1 MSKTYEKDLV
11 KQLGFF
17 PKEKESGIFRK
28 KYTNGY
34 VIEID
39 FDKKIINYGKD
50 IKFDSKTTQNFS
62 QAENFVV
69 LECVD
74 RLLEKGYKPKDIVLE
89 KTYPTGHNTS
99 GRLDVLVKKESNS
112 YLMIECKTYGEEF
125 DKELKNTQKNGG
137 QIFTYFQQDT
147 KTELLMLYA
156 SKLEKN
162 KIISNFRIINI
173 EEDFRN
179 AGSVEKVFNL
189 WNGKFY
195 EKGFWEN
202 PPYGFQLEK
211 ITKADLRE
219 LTEDEG
225 KKLFHG
231 FATILRKHSVSDKP
245 NAFNIIFNLF
255 LAKLYDEQGGD
266 EDELRFQWKSNDDPV
281 DFQVRLYNLHKEG
294 LFDFLKKEIEG
305 IEDFKTTDEI
315 ELKKQQKKF
324 LKFNKLFDIKSVFN
338 DDDFEQNHRV
348 LKEVVKLIEKY
359 KIRYPRKQKY
369 LSEFFELL
377 LTTGL
382 KQESGQYFT
391 PPPIAKFIVKSL
403 PLSAMIKQEIDQLT
417 PKLPAV
423 IDYAAGSGHFIT
435 EIMEEYQ
442 DIIDNLD
449 ISSLH
454 YPNAK
459 TKARTWSKDNDPY
472 SWAASYV
479 YGIEKD
485 YRLVK
490 VAKVGCYF
498 YGDGLAQVIHGDGLD
513 SFEKSKSYIG
523 LLKEN
528 TPKKPQF
535 SVVVSNPPYSV
546 SDCKDDLEY
555 IGSQNDFELYKLL
568 TDKSKEIECLF
579 VERTKQLLKEG
590 GVAGVILPSSILS
603 NEGIYT
609 KTREII
615 LQYFDI
621 VAITQLGGNT
631 FMATGTNTVVLFLRR
646 RNDLQIIQLKETIE
660 AVFDNLRDCTV
671 NGIENAVSLY
681 IKHIWNGVSLSD
693 YKSFIQK
700 KPNEKIK
707 KHGLYKEYRPKE
719 YTLEDF
725 TNGDTSAIAIEYAE
739 KQLKKINEAFW
750 IRINNLEKEK
760 FFYFVLTYKQKIVL
774 IKTGEKDEEKRF
786 LGYEFSGRRG
796 NEGIHPIQGGKTI
809 DECTRLFDEKIFNN
823 PEKASTYIYK
833 AFNGNYDFPI
843 HESLKNN
850 ISRVNLVDMLNFDR
864 ANFEKNISMAVK
876 KKVTIETK
884 WDTVTLNKIVS
895 IVRGA
900 SPRPIR
906 EYITEDINGVN
917 WIKIGDVKPNSK
929 YITETKEKI
938 TIEGANKSRY
948 VKRGDFILSNSMSF
962 GRPYIMEIDGCI
974 HDGWLLL
981 SDFSNKLNKDYLYYI
996 LSDNI
1001 IQEQFI
1007 DSASGG
1013 TSVDNLNIDKV
1024 SYTKIPLPPKE
1035 IQEKIVAEIET
1046 LDKKEAGRKK
1056 KIEFLKDE
1064 IKNRYIE
1071 IKSKFN
1077 EHILSNEIEIIGGGT
1092 PNTNNPEY
1100 WENGKIDWLSIVDFK
1115 GDTRFVET
1123 TEKKITELGLKNSST
1138 KLLNAG
1144 DIIISA
1150 RGTVGELAQLKKPMA
1165 FNQSCYGIK
1174 AKSNIDANFLY
1185 YALKFEIE
1193 QFKNNAY
1200 GAIFDTITTKT
1211 FDLIKIPL
1219 PPLSDQQK
1227 IVAEIEKIEV
1237 QIQDLQKELEQLSI
1251 QKGLVLKKYL

>member
-1 MSKTYEKDLV
+1 MPRTHEKDLV
-11 KQLGFF
+11 KQLGFS
-17 PKEKESGIFRK
+17 PKENKSGIFCKKYNNGYIIEVDFEKES
-28 KYTNGY
+28 
-34 VIEID
+34 
-39 FDKKIINYGKD
+39 INYGNE
-50 IKFDSKTTQNFS
+50 IKYDSKTTQNFS
-62 QAENFVV
+62 QAENFVI

-74 RLLEKGYKPKDIVLE
+74 RLLEKGYKPRDIVLE
-89 KTYPTGHNTS
+89 KTYPTGHGTS
-99 GRLDVLVKKESNS
+99 GRLDILVKKENNS

-162 KIISNFRIINI
+162 KIISYFKIINI
-173 EEDFRN
+173 EEAFRN
-179 AGSVEKVFNL
+179 AGNVEKVFNL

-245 NAFNIIFNLF
+245 NAFNVIFNLF

-266 EDELRFQWKSNDDPV
+266 EDELKFQWKSNDDPV
-281 DFQVRLYNLHKEG
+281 DFQVRLYNLHKAG

-305 IEDFKTTDEI
+305 IEDLKITDEA

-403 PLSAMIKQEIDQLT
+403 PLPTMIKQEIDQLT
-417 PKLPAV
+417 PKLPAI

-442 DIIDNLD
+442 DIIDILD

-459 TKARTWSKDNDPY
+459 TKARTWSKDGDPY
-472 SWAASYV
+472 LWASSYV

-513 SFEKSKSYIG
+513 SFEKSKSYVG

-555 IGSQNDFELYKLL
+555 IGSQNDFELYRSL
-568 TDKSKEIECLF
+568 TDKSDEIECLF

-590 GVAGVILPSSILS
+590 GVAGIILPNSILS

-615 LQYFDI
+615 LQYFNI

-631 FMATGTNTVVLFLRR
+631 FMATTTQTVVLFLQRK
-646 RNDLQIIQLKETIE
+646 NDSQIIQLKETIE
-660 AVFDNLRDCTV
+660 AIFDSLKDCTI

-681 IKHIWNGVSLSD
+681 LKHVWHNVSLSD

-700 KPNEKIK
+700 KPNENIK
-707 KHGLYKEYRPKE
+707 KHELYKEYRPKE

-739 KQLKKINEAFW
+739 KQLKKINDTFW
-750 IRINNLEKEK
+750 TRINSLEKEK
-760 FFYFVLTYKQKIVL
+760 FFYFVLTYKQKVVL
-774 IKTGEKDEEKRF
+774 INTGEKDKEKRF
-786 LGYEFSGRRG
+786 LGYEFSRRRG
-796 NEGIHPIQGGKTI
+796 NEGIHPIQRDKTI
-809 DECTRLFDEKIFNN
+809 DECTRLFDEKIFDN
-823 PEKASTYIYK
+823 PEKVSTYIYK
-833 AFNGNYDFPI
+833 AFNSDYDFPI

-864 ANFEKNISMAVK
+864 VNFEKNISTVVK
-876 KKVTIETK
+876 KKVKIESKWEIKKLGSIAKVIKGVTYSKGDQTDKETNKTILTADNISLDGKFEVKKKIFLQETFNIAK
-884 WDTVTLNKIVS
+884 EKKLVANDIFICFSSGSKEHLGKVAFINTDTEFYAGGFMGI
-895 IVRGA
+895 
-900 SPRPIR
+900 IR
-906 EYITEDINGVN
+906 TNNNII
-917 WIKIGDVKPNSK
+917 SK
-929 YITETKEKI
+929 YIFQLLNTTLRQMVRDTGSGSNI
-938 TIEGANKSRY
+938 NN
-948 VKRGDFILSNSMSF
+948 LS
-962 GRPYIMEIDGCI
+962 
-974 HDGWLLL
+974 
-981 SDFSNKLNKDYLYYI
+981 
-996 LSDNI
+996 
-1001 IQEQFI
+1001 
-1007 DSASGG
+1007 
-1013 TSVDNLNIDKV
+1013 SVIN
-1024 SYTKIPLPPKE
+1024 E
-1035 IQEKIVAEIET
+1035 IQ
-1046 LDKKEAGRKK
+1046 
-1056 KIEFLKDE
+1056 
-1064 IKNRYIE
+1064 
-1071 IKSKFN
+1071 
-1077 EHILSNEIEIIGGGT
+1077 
-1092 PNTNNPEY
+1092 
-1100 WENGKIDWLSIVDFK
+1100 
-1115 GDTRFVET
+1115 
-1123 TEKKITELGLKNSST
+1123 
-1138 KLLNAG
+1138 
-1144 DIIISA
+1144 
-1150 RGTVGELAQLKKPMA
+1150 
-1165 FNQSCYGIK
+1165 
-1174 AKSNIDANFLY
+1174 
-1185 YALKFEIE
+1185 
-1193 QFKNNAY
+1193 
-1200 GAIFDTITTKT
+1200 
-1211 FDLIKIPL
+1211 IPL
-1219 PPLSDQQK
+1219 PPLEIQQK
-1227 IVAEIEKIEV
+1227 IVTEIEMLETKEIETKKKITKGKEDIADILTSIKGEFKKIRQLCKYSGKRIDNTLLTPKNYIGVDNMLQNMAGKVDSVFVPTSGTATEYNIGDILLSNIRPYLKKIWYADNNGGSSNDVLVLQITEEDIDSKYVFYSLKQDKFFDYEMLTTKGVKMPRGDKQHILDYKIIIPPLSKQQEIVCEIEKIEV
-1237 QIQDLQKELEQLSI
+1237 QIHDMQNELEQLSI